1 MAINSLNNKYSELKA
16 YTLKKNKTAIDKA
29 TIAIDEMLRNGDKI
43 TFDAVAKKAGIA
55 RSTLYCN
62 QAIKERIKNVRT
74 VSVGGIGTG
83 NARANAES
91 VNQSANINAL
101 HRQITELKA
110 ANQRIKEERDS
121 LIQQKKQLIVQLVHM
136 EELKDEN
143 LRFKNR
149 FKGKSD

>member
-16 YTLKKNKTAIDKA
+16 YTLKKNKTAVDKA
-29 TIAIDEMLRNGDKI
+29 TIAIDEMLKNGDKI
-43 TFDAVAKKAGIA
+43 TFDAAAKKVGVA

-62 QAIKERIKNVRT
+62 QEISERIKNIRT

-91 VNQSANINAL
+91 ISQCTNITVV

-121 LIQQKKQLIVQLVHM
+121 LIQQKKQLIIQ
-136 EELKDEN
+136 
-143 LRFKNR
+143 
-149 FKGKSD
+149 